1 MKVMEKVENRFMV
14 DILKVRLNI
23 LWSFVSVLLLK
34 QFDHVLLMR
43 RGLLIVHFLH
53 ETNAA

>member
-1 MKVMEKVENRFMV
+1 MEKVENQFMV

-23 LWSFVSVLLLK
+23 LWSSVSVLILSK
-34 QFDHVLLMR
+34 FDHVLLMR